1 MNINLKK
8 INYDLIIKLI
18 VFVNLFIFL
27 YLWDLNFNFDP
38 FLFIIFPC
46 ILIFIKKEIT
56 NLI

>member
-8 INYDLIIKLI
+8 INYELIKKLI

-38 FLFIIFPC
+38 FLFIIF
-46 ILIFIKKEIT
+46 LVF
-56 NLI
+56 

>member
-18 VFVNLFIFL
+18 VFTNFYFSLFMGFK
-27 YLWDLNFNFDP
+27 FNFDP
-38 FLFIIFPC
+38 FLFIISC
-46 ILIFIKKEIT
+46 ILIFIKKKII